1 MELQGTIK
9 HIFETQEFDSGFKK
23 REFVVTTDGDYPQD
37 IKFEVIKDKVDILDK
52 YSEGQRVDVSFDIRG
67 NEYNGKY
74 YNNLQAWKVFAVEGA
89 ATKNDPPSTPP
100 SNPPSDT
107 AGDKDDLPF

>member
-9 HIFETQEFDSGFKK
+9 IIFETQEFDSGFKK

-37 IKFEVIKDKVDILDK
+37 IKFEFIKDKVDILDK

-89 ATKNDPPSTPP
+89 STKNDRANDGANDGAS
-100 SNPPSDT
+100 
-107 AGDKDDLPF
+107 DKDDLPF

>member
-37 IKFEVIKDKVDILDK
+37 IKFEVIKDKVEILDK
-52 YSEGQRVDVSFDIRG
+52 YTEGQRVDVSFDIRG

-89 ATKNDPPSTPP
+89 ATKNDPR

-107 AGDKDDLPF
+107 AGNKDDLPF